1 MAHAMKKAASAE
13 EEEEDDDEEEEEA
26 DAKSRPCCV
35 DVELMERELDCVID
49 KQEFIIYSNRFEV
62 RRIDK
67 ELVKNRLG
75 WSRMSERRWHPTCRW
90 HRRLPRTRCT

>member
-1 MAHAMKKAASAE
+1 MAHAMKKATSA
-13 EEEEDDDEEEEEA
+13 EEEEEA

-67 ELVKNRLG
+67 ELVKKTG
-75 WSRMSERRWHPTCRW
+75 
-90 HRRLPRTRCT
+90 

>member
-13 EEEEDDDEEEEEA
+13 EEEEEA

-35 DVELMERELDCVID
+35 DDQLMERELDCVID

-67 ELVKNRLG
+67 ELVKKTG
-75 WSRMSERRWHPTCRW
+75 
-90 HRRLPRTRCT
+90 